1 MYLQVPNEKESVT
14 VTRQRFGASKT
25 EKQIFHEKGRDG
37 EGKKQKK
44 KRQRRMCCNRAV
56 MMVVVVVVAE
66 NEVVDVE
73 VVGWKK
79 ARRGRLGIYVW
90 KGLTN
95 LARQSNTGGG
105 EARLSCQQT
114 VLGVRL

>member
-1 MYLQVPNEKESVT
+1 MV
-14 VTRQRFGASKT
+14 
-25 EKQIFHEKGRDG
+25 
-37 EGKKQKK
+37 KKKWQQKK
-44 KRQRRMCCNRAV
+44 RERRICFRRAAV
-56 MMVVVVVVAE
+56 VIVVVVVVE
-66 NEVVDVE
+66 NEAVDIE

-95 LARQSNTGGG
+95 LARQSNTGET

-114 VLGVRL
+114 VLTVGL